1 MPALRR
7 ALQRHWF
14 SLGLLAAAA
23 STLLDPSGILV
34 GMGNWLGSRHIPEVC
49 VAAMFLLSGLALDAR
64 IARKGITDLP
74 TFGGAL
80 AVIFIAA
87 PLLAAAHVAALPLP
101 GGLAVGLVLVGAMPT
116 TLSSGVIMAQRAGGN
131 PATALMI
138 TLSASGLAI
147 LTIPPV
153 LELLLGTTAAATTA
167 VIDKPALALRLATL
181 VLAPLAIGLV
191 ARTALGRIGVAVPAG
206 INHCN
211 LALVLVV
218 VWIALSRS
226 HNTLQQAP
234 RTVLIAGL
242 LATSFHGLLLAVA
255 ALTARCLGLG
265 PGRRETVW
273 LLGAQKTLPVALL
286 LQTALF
292 PEYGDALVFC
302 VVHHVLHLSADGI
315 LANHTSPLPKAR

>member
-1 MPALRR
+1 MSR
-7 ALQRHWF
+7 
-14 SLGLLAAAA
+14 
-23 STLLDPSGILV
+23 ILV
-34 GMGNWLGSRHIPEVC
+34 VDDDQASARTLELHLGAEGHEAA
-49 VAAMFLLSGLALDAR
+49 VAHDAEQ
-64 IARKGITDLP
+64 
-74 TFGGAL
+74 
-80 AVIFIAA
+80 
-87 PLLAAAHVAALPLP
+87 
-101 GGLAVGLVLVGAMPT
+101 GLAVACDWHPDLIILDVRMPGRSGLDVLPELKALLPGSAVVVITAFHDMDTTIEAMQKGAEEYIHKPVDIDE
-116 TLSSGVIMAQRAGGN
+116 LDAAVARLLKPAGG
-131 PATALMI
+131 
-138 TLSASGLAI
+138 GEE
-147 LTIPPV
+147 V
-153 LELLLGTTAAATTA
+153 LESLPPKGRFTMVGGSRAMKE
-167 VIDKPALALRLATL
+167 VFK
-181 VLAPLAIGLV
+181 AIGLV